1 MSQLLRYAFC
11 GIGGNELEGLALIA
25 QEQKSLFL
33 HWLTL
38 HHLFSYHI
46 YWCGDTQEGHPGCC
60 SALYDSPPLLQSGL
74 YSGTHICTHKTD
86 ASPSS
91 TSLGNIPGKLLC
103 YALGGIQSK
112 GQIKQRSWWGGT
124 KSLGCH
130 HLHPTSVVEP
140 GGTSKTPALVWDRL
154 SLTREGKLQWRVLYI
169 LPSRAGKDASG
180 GRKPWLWMPLLFS
193 YRWELAIP
201 EPLL

>member
-1 MSQLLRYAFC
+1 MTPHFYC
-11 GIGGNELEGLALIA
+11 G
-25 QEQKSLFL
+25 Q
-33 HWLTL
+33 
-38 HHLFSYHI
+38 
-46 YWCGDTQEGHPGCC
+46 YWVPSTEYPEYPVPWVPSTQECT
-60 SALYDSPPLLQSGL
+60 Q
-74 YSGTHICTHKTD
+74 THTKMD
-86 ASPSS
+86 ASPSRPG
-91 TSLGNIPGKLLC
+91 LGNISGKATLLHS
-103 YALGGIQSK
+103 GWHQRK